1 MSKSAQY
8 EPKEISES
16 GVLITGG
23 TSGVGLSAALLY
35 AKAGARG
42 IVVNGRNA
50 ERGEQACAYVKEHY
64 PQANIKFI
72 AGDCN
77 TESGADDV
85 CNAAWDF
92 LSGVDI
98 LVNSTVGLAG
108 PVLLKD
114 IPVPEIQGII
124 FDQVMAPMLTSRI
137 LLPMMSSNGGGAIV
151 NIASD
156 AGKTTTPGE
165 TVLGAAMAAIIM
177 FTKAMAMETKRNGIR
192 VNVLTPS
199 VIEGTLTNQRMM
211 TQEFAG
217 KLFSKATQAA
227 HLGVC
232 VPEDLAKTIIFLT
245 SPESSKITGQA
256 ISVNGGISAA

>member
-1 MSKSAQY
+1 MSDSLQY
-8 EPKEISES
+8 TPKKISES

-23 TSGVGLSAALLY
+23 TSGVGLAAALLY
-35 AKAGARG
+35 AQAGARG
-42 IVVNGRNA
+42 IVINGRNA
-50 ERGEQACAYVKEHY
+50 ERGELACSYIKERC
-64 PQANIKFI
+64 PRVNIKFI

-77 TESGADDV
+77 SENEANTV
-85 CNAAWDF
+85 CMAAWEF
-92 LSGVDI
+92 LSGVDV

-114 IPVPEIQGII
+114 IPVSEMQSII
-124 FDQVMAPMLTSRI
+124 LDQVMAPMLTCRI
-137 LLPMMSSNGGGAIV
+137 LLPMMSGNGGGAIV

-156 AGKTTTPGE
+156 AGKMTTPGE

-177 FTKAMAMETKRNGIR
+177 FTKAMAMEVKRNGIR

-211 TQEFAG
+211 DQPFAG

-232 VPEDLAKTIIFLT
+232 VAEDLAKAIIFLT
-245 SPESSKITGQA
+245 SPESSKMTGQA